1 GGPLPLLP
9 VGALRVGRKPLRG
22 REGPRPHPA
31 LGGPQPRPPVEPAD
45 GLLLAGLRRPRQPL
59 GLPGRDVERL
69 AADAA
74 AAPAGA
80 GRSRRPVVPRRRRKP
95 GGRRT
100 HPLVRPRLRGQRL
113 LHLAGRRPRPPARR
127 RGPAPARRRQRPARL
142 PAALPGRRPPGA
154 VHRRAALLQ
163 RPRAVPPDP
172 SRCRD
177 LLRRRPGLV
186 RRRSHRPAGALLPDL
201 AERLRQNAA
210 RHRLRP
216 EPGLQPLGPRRRRAP
231 RHRLPPRPGRRRRQV
246 HSVAGVDA
254 RHFLAAGMHA
264 LQDRGLF
271 FLHIPKTAGTS
282 LRELLSSRFAPAE
295 ILAFEREDSP
305 ERRQEK
311 LTRIDRYP
319 FVHGHVPYALADRFA
334 RRPFVA
340 TILRDPLER
349 AVSAFHYMQG
359 QVPGLVSAARA
370 RDYSAASRMSIGELI
385 RHEPLA
391 ASRHLGNLQAWFL
404 STPKVHERFEYHDE
418 YRVAVSGS
426 DLERAKE
433 HLEACDFV
441 GLTERMGESMDLLG
455 HALRD
460 RPFGEAGT
468 ANRSRGRPAVASL
481 DPSTMAALTDLT
493 AQDRELYTF
502 ACRLFEHRLRAMTQ
516 ELHNAYR
523 PRQEAG
529 HRSLAPVFAF
539 DRAIPG
545 DGWYAPERAGERW
558 FSWTGPSC
566 DSTLEL
572 ASPPGREVVLK

>member
-1 GGPLPLLP
+1 
-9 VGALRVGRKPLRG
+9 
-22 REGPRPHPA
+22 
-31 LGGPQPRPPVEPAD
+31 
-45 GLLLAGLRRPRQPL
+45 
-59 GLPGRDVERL
+59 
-69 AADAA
+69 
-74 AAPAGA
+74 
-80 GRSRRPVVPRRRRKP
+80 
-95 GGRRT
+95 
-100 HPLVRPRLRGQRL
+100 
-113 LHLAGRRPRPPARR
+113 
-127 RGPAPARRRQRPARL
+127 
-142 PAALPGRRPPGA
+142 
-154 VHRRAALLQ
+154 
-163 RPRAVPPDP
+163 
-172 SRCRD
+172 
-177 LLRRRPGLV
+177 
-186 RRRSHRPAGALLPDL
+186 
-201 AERLRQNAA
+201 
-210 RHRLRP
+210 
-216 EPGLQPLGPRRRRAP
+216 
-231 RHRLPPRPGRRRRQV
+231 
-246 HSVAGVDA
+246 
-254 RHFLAAGMHA
+254 MHA

-370 RDYSAASRMSIGELI
+370 RDYAAASRMSIGELI

-468 ANRSRGRPAVASL
+468 ANRSRGRPAVAAL

-516 ELHNAYR
+516 ELHNAR

-572 ASPPGREVVLK
+572 ASPPGREVVLKLGVLHAMRWDSLPNLEVRLNDVRLRLQRTPDAGQVVLTAVVPRGLARPPGEGNSIRIRVSELARPCDQDPAAGDSRLLGIALHRIELAAIEPAGAVSRLLRTFRRL